1 MSPLSSPVTQ
11 AAFLFSV
18 QAGFGQFPVDQKGW
32 RSKRDLFPLLRPY
45 FSPSFSEATI
55 RCEINKTVKVHF
67 SPAKTT
73 NKASSFLGQG
83 VLLIP
88 TKATM
93 DFCVPLVE
101 PASRSDWEAGPAP
114 TRYRNQ
120 LEGGCSEASLS
131 RLSRSDLLLRVIKAM
146 AQEGYWVGRKPEIE
160 KELHNAVSDYSD
172 HRSQSAHMKRMVD
185 KIVRRVCAILPGTT
199 HIYKHLLKETEHNAS
214 SHQSTS
220 TETDNV
226 QELSED
232 MAPGVTEIEGGVTFN
247 ETEHNASGQQSTS
260 TEPSNVQE
268 PEEGTTVDSGNY
280 EEGGATQIEHDSF
293 NCQAE
298 QPEKAE
304 FMAYDGLVDPS
315 RVQRFKANKRIHCIK
330 ISDVARLQQPSFIK
344 KKRRK
349 RRRIH

>member
-1 MSPLSSPVTQ
+1 VLCLLYHLQATQ

-120 LEGGCSEASLS
+120 LEGVCSEASLS

-226 QELSED
+226 QELSEA

-268 PEEGTTVDSGNY
+268 PEEG
-280 EEGGATQIEHDSF
+280 GATQIEHDSF

-304 FMAYDGLVDPS
+304 FMAYDGLVGPS
-315 RVQRFKANKRIHCIK
+315 RVQRFKANKRIRCIK